1 MKKIHLLGLILLA
14 LLIIFSFTQ
23 IDYSNLALIHLSD
36 LLNITKAML
45 QPDWAYVYD
54 GSNEDLISLLL
65 ETLAIAI
72 YGTVIGAVLA
82 LPFALL
88 GSTTILGKR
97 WTWLALMIKG
107 FFGFLRS
114 IPALI
119 YGILFVRIV
128 GPGPFAGA
136 LALGLQLIG
145 MLGKLIAEAL
155 DAIDRQPLEAIAASG
170 GSSYQVFQY
179 AILPQVVP
187 ISASYILN
195 HLEINMRS
203 ATVLG
208 LVGAGGIG
216 APIIFALQQ
225 RNWAKVSIILI
236 GIILIVIAI
245 DFINSF
251 IRKKL
256 Q

>member
-1 MKKIHLLGLILLA
+1 MKYRNRILIGLIGLLV
-14 LLIIFSFTQ
+14 IFSFLQ
-23 IDYSNLALIHLSD
+23 IDYSNLSRIHIKDILSI
-36 LLNITKAML
+36 LKGLA
-45 QPDWAYVYD
+45 QPDWSYVED
-54 GSNEDLISLLL
+54 GTNEDLISLMA
-65 ETLAIAI
+65 ETIAIAF
-72 YGTVIGAVLA
+72 YGTMIGSLLA
-82 LPFALL
+82 LPVSLM
-88 GSTTILGKR
+88 GSSRILGTKFMGI
-97 WTWLALMIKG
+97 ALFFRG

-136 LALGLQLIG
+136 LALGLQLVG

-155 DAIDRQPLEAIAASG
+155 DAVDIKPIEAIEASG
-170 GSSYQVFQY
+170 ASRMQVFHY
-179 AILPQVVP
+179 AILPQVLP
-187 ISASYILN
+187 ISISHIIN
-195 HLEINMRS
+195 HFEINLRS
-203 ATVLG
+203 ATILG

-225 RNWAKVSIILI
+225 RDWSKVSIILI
-236 GIILIVIAI
+236 AIILIVLLV
-245 DFINSF
+245 DSVNGL